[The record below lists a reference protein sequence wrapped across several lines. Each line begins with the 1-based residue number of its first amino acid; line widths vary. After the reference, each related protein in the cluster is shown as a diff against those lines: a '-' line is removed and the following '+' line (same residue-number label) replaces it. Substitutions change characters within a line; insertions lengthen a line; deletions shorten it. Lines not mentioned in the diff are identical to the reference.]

1 MTNIQ
6 TDTQNTARDEV
17 RNMVVALKMVAGIF
31 QDDHICRQ
39 LVALSD
45 EPKAIELFQ
54 NICRQLVALSDEP
67 KAIELFHILDNL
79 MNLDDP
85 ADIQDDI
92 AESLH
97 IIIGAQMAVEG
108 ISYEELIDQVD
119 WRPMVRVYNT
129 TTIGEQTYE
138 VLRDPFKA
146 AGMNDHSYML
156 VDLTS
161 KGLLKP
167 NVPIT
172 LRIVR
177 RFDNEP
183 DDVIDEQTMV
193 VGRFGYGL
201 MKDGAGHCTEI
212 CALLAVLND
221 PDVTF
226 INKMV
231 VGDKVFTFNK
241 GDIYAAWASEIV
253 EAMKANVGGVFEFH
267 SADFDESVE
276 AGMQRHKIIQVP
288 IELEAGNTIH

>member
-45 EPKAIELFQ
+45 EPKAIELFH
-54 NICRQLVALSDEP
+54 V
-67 KAIELFHILDNL
+67 LDNL

-85 ADIQDDI
+85 ADIQDDL
-92 AESLH
+92 AEFLH
-97 IIIGAQMAVEG
+97 ITIGAQMAVEG
-108 ISYEELIDQVD
+108 ISYEELINQVD

-177 RFDNEP
+177 RVENEP

-212 CALLAVLND
+212 CALLSVLND
-221 PDVTF
+221 PDVAF

-276 AGMQRHKIIQVP
+276 AEVGLQRHKIIQVP
-288 IELEAGNTIH
+288 IELEASSTVH

>member
-45 EPKAIELFQ
+45 EPKAIELFH
-54 NICRQLVALSDEP
+54 V
-67 KAIELFHILDNL
+67 LDNL

-85 ADIQDDI
+85 ADIQDDL
-92 AESLH
+92 AEFLH
-97 IIIGAQMAVEG
+97 ITIGAQMAVEG
-108 ISYEELIDQVD
+108 ISYEELINQVD

-183 DDVIDEQTMV
+183 DEVIDEQTMV

-221 PDVTF
+221 PDVAF

-276 AGMQRHKIIQVP
+276 AEIGLQRHKIVQVP